1 MRKNWHL
8 HETTYDC
15 LIEQLKK
22 WKRLDEGSLLD
33 WLPIYFITYLFA
45 LIVFLPLTNQFTTG
59 ISLLFVLIYAIVA
72 YILAATYV
80 FFYKNY
86 IVTNI
91 GKSII
96 IFRNLSEKDG
106 LSKNVWKFRVDW
118 NWESV
123 FYYLWKRIQNYFFLK
138 HSDDLNT
145 IDSSGH
151 VDIECLK
158 AILQQCKELGW
169 LN

>member
-1 MRKNWHL
+1 MNYEQMIETLDIIEFQRRKNWYV
-8 HETTYDC
+8 HESTYDL
-15 LIEQLKK
+15 LIKQLKRC
-22 WKRLDEGSLLD
+22 KRLDEGSLLD
-33 WLPIYFITYLFA
+33 WVPIYFVTYLFA

-86 IVTNI
+86 IAKNV

-106 LSKNVWKFRVDW
+106 LSKNV
-118 NWESV
+118 
-123 FYYLWKRIQNYFFLK
+123 
-138 HSDDLNT
+138 
-145 IDSSGH
+145 
-151 VDIECLK
+151 
-158 AILQQCKELGW
+158 
-169 LN
+169 

>member
-1 MRKNWHL
+1 MDYEKMIDTLEIMEFQKRKNWYV

-15 LIEQLKK
+15 LIEQLKRC
-22 WKRLDEGSLLD
+22 KRLDEGSLLD

-86 IVTNI
+86 IV
-91 GKSII
+91 KKY
-96 IFRNLSEKDG
+96 RNAE
-106 LSKNVWKFRVDW
+106 
-118 NWESV
+118 
-123 FYYLWKRIQNYFFLK
+123 YYFQK
-138 HSDDLNT
+138 
-145 IDSSGH
+145 
-151 VDIECLK
+151 
-158 AILQQCKELGW
+158 LG
-169 LN
+169 